1 LKESLRGNFFQK
13 VSSQFFLFFFSKET
27 ILITATEI
35 RRKFL
40 DYFAANGHAEVSS
53 SSLVPREDPSLLFT
67 NAGMVQFKK
76 VFLGQDKRDYSR
88 AATSQKCLRVGGK
101 HNDLENVGRTA
112 RHHTFFEM
120 LGNFSFGDYFK
131 EEAIRLA
138 WGFLTEEMKLPKD
151 KLHATV
157 FNDDDEAI
165 ELWKKISG
173 LPAERIHRLGEKDN
187 FWSMGDTGPC
197 GPCSEILI
205 DQGSHMTCGPDCGI
219 GRCDCD
225 RFLEIWNLVFMQYD
239 QIEPGKRVPLPRPS
253 IDTGMGLER
262 IAGVC
267 QGVYSNFDS
276 DLFSPIIAATAKL
289 AGVEYKKD
297 DDTDTALRVIA
308 DHSRSMVF
316 LIADSILPSN
326 EGRGYVL
333 RRLIRRAFRFGRL
346 MGLKDPFLH
355 KVCPVVVDVMGVQY
369 PEIVEGMD
377 FMTRVVR
384 EEEERFSVTLDKGLE
399 ILEDE
404 MAAARKAGLSVISGE
419 AAFKLYDTY
428 GFPLDIIT
436 DVAGKQGFSVD
447 EDGYKTC
454 MAEQKARAK
463 KAWKGSGE
471 TDIAGQFARLL
482 ETGVK
487 SRFTGYGAA
496 SGESRVIALLGEDG
510 LPRERIVQ
518 GEGGYAVF
526 AATPFYGESG
536 GQMGDKGLVETMTGS
551 ANVLD
556 TLKPGA
562 ELTTHKVF
570 VEEGELLLDQEARL
584 MVDEELRQAT
594 ARNHTATHLLHAALR
609 KVLGE
614 HVKQAGSLV
623 GPDRLRFD
631 FTHISQ
637 LSADEIRDIENEV
650 NRAILADIGVT
661 IETMGYEAA
670 QSKGAMALFGEKYG
684 DEVRV
689 VAVPGVSTELCGGTH
704 LTATGQAG
712 GFSIVSEAGVAAG
725 VRRIEGATGWNLLA
739 SYREARSELSELSD
753 ILRARPGELLEKLKA
768 LHAQAKAL
776 TKEKEQLQS
785 KLASGQGRDL
795 MDAMAD
801 VGGVKV
807 LTVRVDGATVKALRD
822 TMDDVR
828 SKLPSGVACLAG
840 AGEDG
845 KVALILYVSKDL
857 HGKFTAQ
864 SLIKDVSALVGGS
877 GGGRPD
883 LAQAGGTDAG
893 GIDAALAKVKELV
906 GKA

>member
-1 LKESLRGNFFQK
+1 M
-13 VSSQFFLFFFSKET
+13 
-27 ILITATEI
+27 ITATEI
-35 RRKFL
+35 RRRFL
-40 DYFAANGHAEVSS
+40 DYYVANGHTEVSS

-76 VFLGQDKRDYSR
+76 VFLGQEKRDYSR

-138 WGFLTEEMKLPKD
+138 WGFLTEELKLPKE
-151 KLHATV
+151 KLYATV
-157 FNDDDEAI
+157 FRDDDEAI
-165 ELWKKISG
+165 ELWLKITDI
-173 LPAERIHRLGEKDN
+173 PAERIFRLGEKDN

-205 DQGSHMTCGPDCGI
+205 DQGEHMSCGPNCGI
-219 GRCDCD
+219 GQCDCD

-262 IAGVC
+262 VAGVC

-276 DLFSPIIAATAKL
+276 DLFIPIIAATAEL
-289 AGVEYKKD
+289 AGVKYKTD
-297 DDTDTALRVIA
+297 EETDTALRVIA

-355 KVCPVVVDVMGVQY
+355 KVCPTVVEVMGVQY

-384 EEEERFSVTLDKGLE
+384 EEEERFSVTLDKGLD
-399 ILEDE
+399 ILEEE
-404 MAAARKAGLSVISGE
+404 MAAATKAGSAIISGE
-419 AAFKLYDTY
+419 VAFKLYDTY

-436 DVAGKQGFSVD
+436 DVAGKQGFCVD
-447 EDGYKTC
+447 EAGYKVC
-454 MAEQKARAK
+454 MDEQKARAK

-471 TDIAGQFARLL
+471 SDIAGQFKKLL
-482 ETGVK
+482 ETGLK
-487 SRFTGYGAA
+487 SRFVGYDTLKA
-496 SGESRVIALLGEDG
+496 ESRIIALLGEDG
-510 LPRERIVQ
+510 IPRERLIQ

-526 AATPFYGESG
+526 AVTPFYGESG
-536 GQMGDKGLVETMTGS
+536 GQAGDRGVVETMTGS
-551 ANVLD
+551 ADVLD
-556 TLKPGA
+556 TLKPSP

-570 VEEGELLLDQEARL
+570 VGEGELLLDQEAKL
-584 MVDEELRQAT
+584 DVNEELRLGS
-594 ARNHTATHLLHAALR
+594 ARNHTTTHLLHAALR

-623 GPDRLRFD
+623 TPERLRFD

-637 LSADEIRDIENEV
+637 ITPDEMARIEEEV
-650 NRAILADIGVT
+650 NQAILADIAVKREIMGVK
-661 IETMGYEAA
+661 EAQA
-670 QSKGAMALFGEKYG
+670 KGAMALFGEKYG
-684 DEVRV
+684 DEVSV
-689 VAVPGVSTELCGGTH
+689 VEVPGVSMELCGGTH
-704 LTATGQAG
+704 IKATGQAG
-712 GFSIVSEAGVAAG
+712 GFSVLSESGVAAG
-725 VRRIEGATGWNLLA
+725 VRRIEAVTGWNMLGHFQA
-739 SYREARSELSELSD
+739 VRREMDEVAD
-753 ILRARPGELLEKLKA
+753 VLRAKPGELAERLKT
-768 LHAQAKAL
+768 LQAQVKAL
-776 TKEKEQLQS
+776 TKEKEQLQG

-795 MDAMAD
+795 MDG
-801 VGGVKV
+801 VEEIGGVKV
-807 LTVRVDGATVKALRD
+807 LTAKVDGATMKSLRD

-828 SKLPSGVACLAG
+828 SKLPSGVACLTG

-845 KVALILYVSKDL
+845 KVALILYVSRDL

-864 SLIKDVSALVGGS
+864 TLIKDVSALVGGS

-883 LAQAGGTDAG
+883 LAQAGGTEASG
-893 GIDAALAKVKELV
+893 MDAALAKVKELV
-906 GKA
+906 GKM